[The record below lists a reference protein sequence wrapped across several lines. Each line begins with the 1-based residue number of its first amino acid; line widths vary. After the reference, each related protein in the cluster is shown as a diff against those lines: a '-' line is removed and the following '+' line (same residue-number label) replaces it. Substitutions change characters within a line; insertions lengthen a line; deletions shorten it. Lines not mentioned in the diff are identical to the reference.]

1 MLSTYDQIQ
10 QLRVELANC
19 GFTHRERRQAEA
31 ELKRLMA
38 EQAELDRAFDQ
49 ALEALDRETR

>member
-1 MLSTYDQIQ
+1 MLTTYDQIQ
-10 QLRVELANC
+10 QLRGELANC
-19 GFTHRERRQAEA
+19 GFSRRERRQAEA

-49 ALEALDRETR
+49 ALEALDQEKR

>member
-1 MLSTYDQIQ
+1 MLTTYDQIQ

-19 GFTHRERRQAEA
+19 GFTRRERKQAEA